1 MEVLVVMTV
10 FLSAVTNVQRSDAAT
25 YTVGDSS
32 GWSTP
37 SNGDSTYT
45 TWANQHQFV
54 AGDVLVFNFNT
65 GLHTVA
71 TVNNKN
77 DYDSCNAA
85 NANVQT
91 NGPFAGLLVG
101 NAPSKRFTGAKAT
114 MTIWNPSL
122 RGEKQYSSAS
132 LYVEDGDNQIRVGW
146 ISDNYGKTGCYINH
160 CPGFVMTSNVVPL
173 DYAFPNISVL
183 RGEQFDVTLQVV
195 KRSTGDWEF
204 NYNDQQ
210 LGTWTSSIFSKMG
223 ESASQLRFGGECYE
237 PENQGVS
244 PQMGSGGRFREG
256 KYDRTAYMRQLSY
269 TDPIYGDAVLDDS
282 MVQVQISRCYFATN
296 EGYNFKDDWYG
307 YSFMYGEK
315 PKLTSVRQ
323 SFCLVCNFHT
333 LESATCKS
341 WLAMV
346 LSMKPVKVFLKI
358 LLLYGNYS

>member
-1 MEVLVVMTV
+1 MAKIMELLVVMTV

-32 GWSTP
+32 SWSTP
-37 SNGDSTYT
+37 FNGDSSTYT

-54 AGDVLVFNFNT
+54 TGDVLVFNFNT

-85 NANVQT
+85 NANVQN
-91 NGPFAGLLVG
+91 NGPTIHGDIYDCVDIYKQPGMDHPTMATERIQFAGVLVG
-101 NAPSKRFTGAKAT
+101 NAPSERFT
-114 MTIWNPSL
+114 
-122 RGEKQYSSAS
+122 
-132 LYVEDGDNQIRVGW
+132 
-146 ISDNYGKTGCYINH
+146 
-160 CPGFVMTSNVVPL
+160 GFVMTSNVVPL

-195 KRSTGDWEF
+195 KRSTGDWEL

-210 LGTWTSSIFSKMG
+210 L
-223 ESASQLRFGGECYE
+223 GECYE

-256 KYDRTAYMRQLSY
+256 KYDRTAYMRQLGY
-269 TDPIYGDAVLDDS
+269 IDPTYGDAVLDDS

-307 YSFMYGEK
+307 YSFMYGGKGGQDGAECFDS
-315 PKLTSVRQ
+315 L
-323 SFCLVCNFHT
+323 
-333 LESATCKS
+333 
-341 WLAMV
+341 
-346 LSMKPVKVFLKI
+346 
-358 LLLYGNYS
+358 

>member
-1 MEVLVVMTV
+1 MAKIMELLVVMTV

-54 AGDVLVFNFNT
+54 TGDVLVFNFNT

-91 NGPFAGLLVG
+91 NGP
-101 NAPSKRFTGAKAT
+101 
-114 MTIWNPSL
+114 
-122 RGEKQYSSAS
+122 
-132 LYVEDGDNQIRVGW
+132 
-146 ISDNYGKTGCYINH
+146 SDNYGKTGCYINH

-195 KRSTGDWEF
+195 KMGD
-204 NYNDQQ
+204 
-210 LGTWTSSIFSKMG
+210 
-223 ESASQLRFGGECYE
+223 SASQLRFGGECYE

-256 KYDRTAYMRQLSY
+256 KYDRTAY
-269 TDPIYGDAVLDDS
+269 
-282 MVQVQISRCYFATN
+282 VQISRCYFATN

-307 YSFMYGEK
+307 YSFMYGGKDGQDGAECFDS
-315 PKLTSVRQ
+315 L
-323 SFCLVCNFHT
+323 
-333 LESATCKS
+333 
-341 WLAMV
+341 
-346 LSMKPVKVFLKI
+346 
-358 LLLYGNYS
+358 